1 MVKNPAR
8 KKLFLLFFFLK
19 KMQAQSSISPA
30 WANLEK
36 HFHQVKDLHMRTLFE
51 KDPSRFENFS
61 LQFEDILL
69 DYSKNRITKETMQ
82 LLIAL
87 AEEAN
92 LPAKIEAMYRGDKIN
107 VTEDRAV
114 LHIALRNRANTPIL
128 VDGADV
134 MPLVNAVLGKMR
146 AFVTEVRNGT
156 RLGLAEAY
164 TMISSGF

>member
-1 MVKNPAR
+1 
-8 KKLFLLFFFLK
+8 
-19 KMQAQSSISPA
+19 
-30 WANLEK
+30 
-36 HFHQVKDLHMRTLFE
+36 MRTLFE

-164 TMISSGF
+164 MMISSGF